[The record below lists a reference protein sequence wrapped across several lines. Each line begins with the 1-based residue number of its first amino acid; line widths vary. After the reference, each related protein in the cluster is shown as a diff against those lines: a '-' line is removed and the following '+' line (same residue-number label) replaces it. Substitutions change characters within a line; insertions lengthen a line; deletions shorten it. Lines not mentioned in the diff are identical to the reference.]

1 MIHVPTHP
9 LTHVVFDALAW
20 SGGAAL
26 SVVLYRW
33 RLSERVDRA
42 AVSLGRGYF
51 IALGLGAVIG
61 GYLAGSLISLVGP
74 AATLSHS
81 IAGVLAGG
89 IVGVEIYKLIA
100 GVRGSTGSGFTGSL
114 ALGIVIGRWG
124 CLFAGLA
131 DNTYGS
137 PTNLPWAVDLGDG
150 VGRHPVQIYESLSM
164 LAFLALYVAGLAVR
178 APWAVRRGFY
188 VFVIWYGAQRFL
200 WEFLKPYPRLIGP
213 LDLFQ
218 FIALGL
224 IVYGWIYFTLDRRTE
239 RAEIARLGAA

>member
-9 LTHVVFDALAW
+9 LAHVAFDALAW
-20 SGGAAL
+20 AGATGL
-26 SVVLYRW
+26 GVGLYRW
-33 RLSERVDRA
+33 RLRERVDGA
-42 AVSLGRGYF
+42 AVRLGKGYF
-51 IALGLGAVIG
+51 ISLGIGAVAG

-74 AATLSHS
+74 APTLSHS

-89 IVGVEIYKLIA
+89 IVGVELYKLIA
-100 GVRGSTGSGFTGSL
+100 GVRGSTGSGFAGPL

-137 PTNLPWAVDLGDG
+137 PSRLPWAIELGDG
-150 VGRHPVQIYESLSM
+150 IGRHPVQAYESLSM
-164 LAFLALYVAGLAVR
+164 LAFLALYISGLTVR

-188 VFVIWYGAQRFL
+188 VFVIWYGAQRIV
-200 WEFLKPYPRLIGP
+200 WEFLKPYPRLLGP

-224 IVYGWIYFTLDRRTE
+224 IVYGWIYFTRDRRAE
-239 RAEIARLGAA
+239 RSA

>member
-9 LTHVVFDALAW
+9 LAHIAFDALAW
-20 SGGAAL
+20 AGGAAL
-26 SVVLYRW
+26 GLVLYRW
-33 RLSERVDRA
+33 RLRERVDGA
-42 AVSLGRGYF
+42 AVRLGRGYF
-51 IALGLGAVIG
+51 ISLGLGAVVG

-74 AATLSHS
+74 APTLSHS

-89 IVGVEIYKLIA
+89 IVGVEVYKLIA
-100 GVRGSTGSGFTGSL
+100 GVRGSTGSGFAGPL

-137 PTNLPWAVDLGDG
+137 PSRLPWAVELGDG
-150 VGRHPVQIYESLSM
+150 IGRHPVQAYESLSM
-164 LAFLALYVAGLAVR
+164 LAFLALYVSGLAAR

-188 VFVIWYGAQRFL
+188 VFVIWYGVQRFV
-200 WEFLKPYPRLIGP
+200 WEFLKPYPRLLGP

-224 IVYGWIYFTLDRRTE
+224 IVYGWIYFTLDRRAE
-239 RAEIARLGAA
+239 RSGS